1 MMKLLLLIVGTAW
14 GETTVQPRAHA
25 QKIFP
30 EIQANSKH
38 SKITCTLKGED
49 ECTIE
54 WSPKAGAAI
63 QFEDKKAEADRMKVM
78 ARKWRD
84 KTITADE
91 KDELLRHLV
100 IKMFG
105 L

>member
-1 MMKLLLLIVGTAW
+1 MMTLLLLIVGTAW

-30 EIQANSKH
+30 EIQANSKQ
-38 SKITCTLKGED
+38 SKITCTLKGDD

-54 WSPKAGAAI
+54 WTPKAGATI
-63 QFEDKKAEADRMKVM
+63 QFEDKKVEADRMKGL
-78 ARKWRD
+78 ALKWRD
-84 KTITADE
+84 KTITDEE

-100 IKMFG
+100 IKIFG